1 MNWFD
6 IVMERTLFTFDAAL
20 KVVIDLEGTFHS
32 DQRQGERVVSDKEI
46 IETAKLAIPDIMRE
60 LVNDEITMRDEYRIY
75 NTKTKLNVICQ
86 MRGPD
91 LKNLKLV
98 IITVIA
104 KDDKDFKV
112 KSGTKKT
119 YYVPK

>member
-1 MNWFD
+1 MYNWFD
-6 IVMERTLFTFDAAL
+6 VVMERTLFTFDGSL
-20 KVVIDLEGTFHS
+20 KVVIDLEGMFHS

-46 IETAKLAIPDIMRE
+46 IQTAKLAIPAIMRE
-60 LVNDEITMRDEYRIY
+60 LVNDEITMKDEYRIY
-75 NTKTKLNVICQ
+75 NKDTKLNIICQ

-119 YYVPK
+119 YYV

>member
-1 MNWFD
+1 MYNWFD
-6 IVMERTLFTFDAAL
+6 VVMERTIFTFDGSL

-32 DQRQGERVVSDKEI
+32 DQRQGERVVTDKEI
-46 IETAKLAIPDIMRE
+46 IQTAKMAIPAILRE
-60 LVNDEITMRDEYRIY
+60 LVNDEITMKDEYRIY
-75 NTKTKLNVICQ
+75 NKETKLNIICQ

-104 KDDKDFKV
+104 KDDRDFKV

-119 YYVPK
+119 YYV

>member
-1 MNWFD
+1 MYNWFD
-6 IVMERTLFTFDAAL
+6 VVMERTLFTFDGTL

-32 DQRQGERVVSDKEI
+32 DQRQGERVVTDKEI
-46 IETAKLAIPDIMRE
+46 IQTAKMAIPAILRE
-60 LVNDEITMRDEYRIY
+60 LVNDEITMKDEYRIY
-75 NTKTKLNVICQ
+75 NKETKLNIICQ

-104 KDDKDFKV
+104 KDDRDFKV

-119 YYVPK
+119 YYV

>member
-1 MNWFD
+1 MYNWFD
-6 IVMERTLFTFDAAL
+6 VVMERTIFTFDGSL

-32 DQRQGERVVSDKEI
+32 DQRQGERVVTDKEI
-46 IETAKLAIPDIMRE
+46 IQTAKMAIPSILRE
-60 LVNDEITMRDEYRIY
+60 LVNDEITMKDEYRIY
-75 NTKTKLNVICQ
+75 NKETKLNIICQ

-104 KDDKDFKV
+104 KDDRDFKV

-119 YYVPK
+119 YYV

>member
-1 MNWFD
+1 M
-6 IVMERTLFTFDAAL
+6 
-20 KVVIDLEGTFHS
+20 K
-32 DQRQGERVVSDKEI
+32 
-46 IETAKLAIPDIMRE
+46 
-60 LVNDEITMRDEYRIY
+60 DEYRIY
-75 NTKTKLNVICQ
+75 NKETKLNIICQ

-104 KDDKDFKV
+104 KDDRDFKV

-119 YYVPK
+119 YYV

>member
-1 MNWFD
+1 MYNWFD
-6 IVMERTLFTFDAAL
+6 VVMERTLFTFDGSL

-32 DQRQGERVVSDKEI
+32 DQRQGERVVTDKEI
-46 IETAKLAIPDIMRE
+46 IETAKKAIPAILRE
-60 LVNDEITMRDEYRIY
+60 LVNDEITMKDEYRIY
-75 NTKTKLNVICQ
+75 NKETKLNIICQ

-104 KDDKDFKV
+104 KDDRDFKV

-119 YYVPK
+119 YYV

>member
-1 MNWFD
+1 MYNWFD
-6 IVMERTLFTFDAAL
+6 VVMERTLFTFDGSL

-32 DQRQGERVVSDKEI
+32 DQRQGERVVTDKEI
-46 IETAKLAIPDIMRE
+46 IETAKKVIPTIMRE
-60 LVNDEITMRDEYRIY
+60 LVNDEITMKDEYRIY
-75 NTKTKLNVICQ
+75 NKETKLNIICQ

-104 KDDKDFKV
+104 KDDRDFKV

-119 YYVPK
+119 YYV